1 MLLFFMKWI
10 IAILIPV
17 FTYQITYS
25 ATIGE
30 KFHKD
35 TKHTWAQ
42 IFKEII
48 IPKPAMPPEFK
59 EYPKLPKIKLPN
71 PEFRGISIEEALR
84 KRRSIREYSKKSLT
98 LSEMSQLLWAAQG
111 ITGKI
116 YGTFLR
122 TAPSAG
128 ALYPFEIY
136 IFVNNVNN
144 LKNGIYHF
152 SLRDHSIVLIKE
164 GDFRDKLLRASLE
177 QEMVR
182 DAAAVFVLSAIF
194 DRTRSKYGERG
205 YRYVYMEAGHISQNI
220 YLQATSLGLGTV
232 VVGAFADDKINE
244 LIGIDGRKEAVIA
257 IQPVGRP

>member
-1 MLLFFMKWI
+1 MKWI

-17 FTYQITYS
+17 FACQITYS

-30 KFHKD
+30 KFHED
-35 TKHTWAQ
+35 TKHTWTQ

-48 IPKPAMPPEFK
+48 MSKPARPPEFK
-59 EYPKLPKIKLPN
+59 EYPKLPKVKLPN
-71 PEFRGISIEEALR
+71 PKFRGISIEEALR

-136 IFVNNVNN
+136 IFVNNVDD

-152 SLRDHSIVLIKE
+152 SLREHSIVLIKE

>member
-1 MLLFFMKWI
+1 MKWI
-10 IAILIPV
+10 IVILISA
-17 FTYQITYS
+17 FAFQIAYGT
-25 ATIGE
+25 TIGE
-30 KFHKD
+30 KFQEE
-35 TKHTWAQ
+35 TKHTWTQ
-42 IFKEII
+42 IFKELIM
-48 IPKPAMPPEFK
+48 PKPARPPEFK
-59 EYPKLPKIKLPN
+59 EYPKLPKVKLPT
-71 PEFRGISIEEALR
+71 PEFRGISVEEALR
-84 KRRSIREYSKKSLT
+84 KRRSVREYSKKPLT
-98 LSEMSQLLWAAQG
+98 LSEISQLLWAAQG

-116 YGTFLR
+116 YKTLLR
-122 TAPSAG
+122 TSPSAG

-136 IFVNNVNN
+136 IFANDVKN
-144 LKNGIYHF
+144 LKSGIYHF
-152 SLRDHSIVLIKE
+152 SVREHSLVLIKE

-232 VVGAFADDKINE
+232 VVGAFIDDKINE
-244 LIGIDGRKEAVIA
+244 LVGIDGRKEAVIA